1 MPHQDQG
8 IIKFLSFAIEKK
20 NLLITCNFS
29 EHGTHVFMCVSSA
42 STNVA
47 NLAVSAKPDGVTVS
61 DTGDEAEVHT
71 VLLVDQTSFD
81 GEFSLHAGHAVASRW
96 TCHYT

>member
-1 MPHQDQG
+1 
-8 IIKFLSFAIEKK
+8 
-20 NLLITCNFS
+20 
-29 EHGTHVFMCVSSA
+29 MCVSSA

-61 DTGDEAEVHT
+61 DTGDETEVHT

-81 GEFSLHAGHAVASRW
+81 GEFSLHVGHAVASRW